1 MSEYS
6 ICYGGDHLMFF
17 FFFRTY
23 LPLFNM
29 FVSQIIQYAGIPFR
43 YWSLFYSVCCILFFP
58 HLPGEGR
65 FYQSYLL
72 LLASPPPHPLP
83 TPSSRF
89 QWVLLDI
96 NGELH
101 IAVGTLRL
109 CKIGTLMEWAWTRCH
124 IASSGGVEWSWTQ
137 THAREIAR

>member
-1 MSEYS
+1 MLRWGPLDVFCFFEHTYHCLTCLFPKLYS
-6 ICYGGDHLMFF
+6 MQ
-17 FFFRTY
+17 
-23 LPLFNM
+23 
-29 FVSQIIQYAGIPFR
+29 VSQKFR
-43 YWSLFYSVCCILFFP
+43 YWTFFYSVCCILFFP

-72 LLASPPPHPLP
+72 LLASPPPPHPLP

-89 QWVLLDI
+89 QWALLDL

-124 IASSGGVEWSWTQ
+124 IASSGGVEWPWTQ